1 MGSIN
6 RIEDVDV
13 QKLIPY
19 ANNAKIHGKKQIEK
33 LKESIQ
39 EFGFLTPCLID
50 KDFNI
55 IAGHGRVMAAKAL
68 NLEKV
73 PCVYVEGLTE
83 TQRRAYILADNRLG
97 ELGEWNMDLVIDEL
111 EVLKD
116 ENFDIS
122 LTGFDLN
129 EIEENQEVIDDNYSE
144 THVEE
149 RCKPGDTW
157 KLGEHKLT
165 CGDSTDVL
173 TIRNLLGG
181 GKVDLV
187 FTDPPYNMGYSGA
200 GIIKERTKNVKKRIE
215 NIIDFDANSISYLAQ
230 MEIGS
235 IYIFTSKDLIPDYLQ
250 IFQDWKFNILTWVKT
265 NNPPMCNNN
274 FLPDIEYLLYFH
286 KGKRI
291 WNNGLKPLDIYR
303 RAFFSSRS
311 EGHAEIGDIHPTMK
325 PLKLISDKIQ
335 ISSKENSIVLDM
347 FGGSGS
353 TLIVCEQLK
362 RRCYMCEIDTHY
374 CDLIIDR
381 WEKFTGQKAELIIEE
396 NR

>member
-1 MGSIN
+1 MGSIEK
-6 RIEDVDV
+6 IEEIDV

-19 ANNAKIHGKKQIEK
+19 ANNAKIHGKQQLEK
-33 LKESIQ
+33 LKSSIE

-50 KDFNI
+50 NDFNI
-55 IAGHGRVMAAKAL
+55 IAGHGRVMAAKSL
-68 NLEKV
+68 KLEKV
-73 PCVYVEGLTE
+73 PCVFIEGLTE
-83 TQRRAYILADNRLG
+83 QQRRAYILADNRLG
-97 ELGEWNMDLVIDEL
+97 ELGEWNMDLVCSEL

-116 ENFDIS
+116 ENFDIE
-122 LTGFDLN
+122 LTGFDLDQD
-129 EIEENQEVIDDNYSE
+129 EINIEIDDDNYSE
-144 THVEE
+144 SDVKE
-149 RCKPGDTW
+149 RCKPGDLW
-157 KLGEHKLT
+157 QLGNHKLI

-200 GIIKERTKNVKKRIE
+200 GIIKETTKNVKKRIE
-215 NIIDFDANSISYLAQ
+215 NIIDFDAYSISYLAAE
-230 MEIGS
+230 EIGS

-250 IFQDWKFNILTWVKT
+250 IFKDWNFNILTWIKT

-291 WNNGLKPLDIYR
+291 WNNGLKPMDIYR
-303 RAFFSSRS
+303 RAFFSSRQ

-335 ISSKENSIVLDM
+335 ISSRKHSIVLDL

-353 TLIVCEQLK
+353 TLIVCEQLQ
-362 RRCYMCEIDTHY
+362 RNCYMCEIDPHY
-374 CDLIIDR
+374 CDVIIDR
-381 WEKFTGQKAELIIEE
+381 WEKYTGQEAVLIEK
-396 NR
+396 